1 MAHGAK
7 NHSQLSH
14 CCSATRSREELH
26 TECILSALS
35 WKALH
40 TWDALPAHGS
50 HWKEQEFTPSIINVQ
65 CVQPCSCGSK
75 GSAQLLISAFLV
87 IPPGSV
93 KSRPF
98 PTLSDI
104 HITRYN
110 LKCFSNWSL
119 HLGWMEL
126 SISPSPLP
134 AHEVT
139 LCPIQGVTKMC
150 LKTEMSQNSE
160 HLDFI
165 SFHLLN
171 KFGTGLTVILLSW
184 SGLQNSLV
192 PASVVAVY

>member
-1 MAHGAK
+1 MAHSAK

-75 GSAQLLISAFLV
+75 GSTWLLISAFLV

-119 HLGWMEL
+119 HLGWMCPSHHPPSL
-126 SISPSPLP
+126 PTRSPCAQSRGHKDVFVWRRSW
-134 AHEVT
+134 AK
-139 LCPIQGVTKMC
+139 IQNIWI
-150 LKTEMSQNSE
+150 L
-160 HLDFI
+160 
-165 SFHLLN
+165 FHLLN

>member
-50 HWKEQEFTPSIINVQ
+50 HWKEQEFTPSIINIQ

-75 GSAQLLISAFLV
+75 GSARLLISAFLNPTRLCEKQTLPNPEWHSHHKIQPKMFQQLV
-87 IPPGSV
+87 TSFGLNVTVHLTIPPPCP
-93 KSRPF
+93 R
-98 PTLSDI
+98 
-104 HITRYN
+104 
-110 LKCFSNWSL
+110 
-119 HLGWMEL
+119 
-126 SISPSPLP
+126 
-134 AHEVT
+134 EVT
-139 LCPIQGVTKMC
+139 LCPIQC
-150 LKTEMSQNSE
+150 LKMELSQNSE

-171 KFGTGLTVILLSW
+171 KFGTGLTAILL